1 MPNQEGGLIW
11 VVRVRTIRS
20 ISSSDSLPFSALMVI
35 CSLLPVRFSF
45 ADTYARSF
53 RTNVREAERDGAE
66 RAAPAHGQAGSG
78 SRRGVAHFR
87 ALTGAAAG
95 GLPQPIHAAAPK
107 SNKHKPSRTV
117 LAASTCSMPLAST
130 LNVTS
135 ICGIPRG
142 IGGIPFRSNLPR
154 MLLSFVNRRSPSY
167 TCHVAANQGMRQSI
181 NQQSIKQQNQLPR
194 TPGWLWLCSRLA
206 RGAGSGGH
214 ARRPGCSH
222 QAGCRRTSRMSATCA
237 QVSSCHVESG
247 WSSDRPPF
255 RCRGRADLHRVGVG
269 PLCPPTPRPTA
280 HPPNE

>member
-1 MPNQEGGLIW
+1 MGRESAHHPLDILVGQPALLRLDGDLLTLTRPLLIRRHLRAKFQNKRERSGTRW
-11 VVRVRTIRS
+11 CGTRSPRSWAGRVRVEAGCGA
-20 ISSSDSLPFSALMVI
+20 FS
-35 CSLLPVRFSF
+35 
-45 ADTYARSF
+45 
-53 RTNVREAERDGAE
+53 
-66 RAAPAHGQAGSG
+66 
-78 SRRGVAHFR
+78 
-87 ALTGAAAG
+87 LTGAAAG